1 MLSGITATRKQR
13 IIVGGLTFAELTKAY
28 LYGSHIGEGSLT
40 QYIANVFQSDVE
52 KLVISFSHS

>member
-1 MLSGITATRKQR
+1 MLSGIIVPRKQR

-40 QYIANVFQSDVE
+40 QYIANVFQSDVQ
-52 KLVISFSHS
+52 K